1 MQASSGAATEK
12 AVEAKPSAPSHA
24 LRAKRRRPCPAP
36 DRPDERSPA
45 QEEEVSNRALNMLVR
60 VRTCFVATLSGSP
73 GAALA
78 ICSSPNGQQRPFCSP
93 DLCPSPRW
101 CGSLAS
107 TNNSPV
113 VAPAV
118 LNMLMVGACLPY
130 GLTALSSMTCVMAK
144 QPCYMSLHWMRHP
157 HPRACERLS
166 LGCTPFWQRQLCTM
180 ALKDVLLRGGK
191 ASCCCTHSRGPPLE
205 GRLVHVGTR
214 CCLPNSAGARRHTGR
229 GAPWAPA
236 AVEGH
241 PSRRQVGRPTTWQPG
256 KF

>member
-1 MQASSGAATEK
+1 MLLPHISLRGQLGRHALLTGWSNSSCGAAVHQPKWNRGTLEVQVSSGAATEK

-78 ICSSPNGQQRPFCSP
+78 ICSSPNGQQQPFCSP

-107 TNNSPV
+107 TKQFTSGSTCCTQHAHGGGLPPIWFDCIV
-113 VAPAV
+113 V
-118 LNMLMVGACLPY
+118 ND
-130 GLTALSSMTCVMAK
+130 
-144 QPCYMSLHWMRHP
+144 MRHGKAAML
-157 HPRACERLS
+157 HVTS
-166 LGCTPFWQRQLCTM
+166 LGE
-180 ALKDVLLRGGK
+180 
-191 ASCCCTHSRGPPLE
+191 ASSSQSL
-205 GRLVHVGTR
+205 
-214 CCLPNSAGARRHTGR
+214 
-229 GAPWAPA
+229 
-236 AVEGH
+236 
-241 PSRRQVGRPTTWQPG
+241 
-256 KF
+256 